1 MPDSNGAV
9 PQVGKKAAAI
19 CIFIITLLS
28 FVTETQLAQVLATS
42 HADVSA
48 ILTSIQYVQ
57 TSFGY
62 RQPYFILCVFIAR
75 VLSSFSAKILYR
87 SYIVHSAFVVIFPL
101 HVLYLV
107 AFKKKS
113 ARALLSGLSTAIT
126 VHMDPTQDLSRSTLS
141 APFPLRQFIHLSL
154 MLATAYS
161 LPALLWFA
169 SISLA
174 S

>member
-1 MPDSNGAV
+1 MSDSNAAV
-9 PQVGKKAAAI
+9 SPVGRKAAAI

-28 FVTETQLAQVLATS
+28 FVTETQLAQVLATWY
-42 HADVSA
+42 ADASA
-48 ILTSIQYVQ
+48 ILTFIQYVQ

-62 RQPYFILCVFIAR
+62 RQPYFILCVFIPR
-75 VLSSFSAKILYR
+75 ILRSFSTKIHCR

-113 ARALLSGLSTAIT
+113 TRALLSGLSTAIT
-126 VHMDPTQDLSRSTLS
+126 VHMDPNQSRSTLS